1 MTCQTP
7 EMLFFM
13 ICDSF
18 LVAIFKQT
26 KKHVSHIIW
35 YENTKL
41 EPKFLRSR
49 RASWFKQ
56 QI

>member
-13 ICDSF
+13 IFDSF
-18 LVAIFKQT
+18 LVAIFNQT

-49 RASWFKQ
+49 KLV
-56 QI
+56 